1 MENSENSVSILYK
14 LLMKKMMVDTRG
26 TTYKYH
32 SSPDNVENYIGIVN
46 SIIEL
51 LNLHVKNEKEGL
63 TARGE

>member
-1 MENSENSVSILYK
+1 MENSVKSVSILYK
-14 LLMKKMMVDTRG
+14 LLMKKTIVDTRY

-51 LNLHVKNEKEGL
+51 LNLY
-63 TARGE
+63 GEDKG